1 MGLFRR
7 INLWLGAEAKP
18 SEVAHAQRVW
28 EEANLKGELW
38 AKRRELEMQGRHRS
52 HADAQDA
59 LRSLRQDPRMRR
71 HDGKHRA
78 NG

>member
-18 SEVAHAQRVW
+18 SEAAHAERVW
-28 EEANLKGELW
+28 DEAKRKGELF
-38 AKRRELEMQGRHRS
+38 AKRWELEMQDKHRS
-52 HADAQDA
+52 HTDAQDA
-59 LRSLRQDPRMRR
+59 LRSLRQDPRMHQ

-78 NG
+78 DG